1 MSRVTLELLR
11 EVCPKTKATVLA
23 KYVEPLNKIGDHFDL
38 FENP

>member
-23 KYVEPLNKIGDHFDL
+23 KYVEQFRNI
-38 FENP
+38 

>member
-23 KYVEPLNKIGDHFDL
+23 KYVERLITKGDKS
-38 FENP
+38 